1 MSAKRVPKIAPTP
14 LKATSIAPTAS
25 RIRRR
30 QRRLSPRPSAL
41 LAMAIPK
48 FPAEA
53 LERELRTSRKP
64 LISVTRTGAILSI
77 VDSDKIDW
85 WNLDEGT
92 TLKFPALP
100 DGSLPPRK
108 KKRKRREPPKFNYIQ
123 PAPVTKEFRERSRK
137 CFPALDEDPAYWRFF
152 SYLIAG
158 DFFDRDSGKLVLSRD
173 VVAEALGKAG
183 DKNVKASDFLKRFK
197 RRVMGDR
204 FDYQETWVA
213 KVQARYLKKLDYPE
227 EIRRALEEEDFM
239 VCNGKVNLADGKV
252 FNTKKARLMR
262 EGRKAQAMR
271 AIEYAKN
278 PEAEEMLRYLN
289 MLPHNLFTSVWKNK
303 KQVKQ
308 AVAALDEGRGKTQ
321 IEAYVRSI
329 MREPQPFYRPSAGV
343 GDRIFGIGGNLTNVG
358 AGIRAILVP
367 EWYEADLKNSQ
378 LAILARIGEIKE
390 VQSFLA
396 QGENVWA
403 ELSRHMGVPHDKYTD
418 GKMALKGCL
427 YPTTYGMSRAN
438 LKTTVGKK
446 FDEKGLVGDPRKFL
460 KHWIIKALIKARME
474 LGRRIRAKGG
484 METCYGRFIERR
496 TSQEVFWLENEEE
509 VETHQIMAI
518 VAQALEM
525 HLIYPAFELAKAH
538 RKDFT
543 ITLAQ
548 HDGFSVKFHR
558 RAEEWKKRIKKVI
571 QERIDRWE
579 IYTTIEWKDPQ
590 PLKPR

>member
-1 MSAKRVPKIAPTP
+1 M
-14 LKATSIAPTAS
+14 
-25 RIRRR
+25 
-30 QRRLSPRPSAL
+30 
-41 LAMAIPK
+41 
-48 FPAEA
+48 
-53 LERELRTSRKP
+53 
-64 LISVTRTGAILSI
+64 LSI
-77 VDSDKIDW
+77 GGSDRIDW

-92 TLKFPALP
+92 TLKFPASPQGFLS
-100 DGSLPPRK
+100 GGK
-108 KKRKRREPPKFNYIQ
+108 KKRKRREPPKFTYIQ
-123 PAPVTKEFRERSRK
+123 PAPVTKGFRERSRK

-158 DFFDRDSGKLVLSRD
+158 DFFDRDSGQLVLSRD

-308 AVAALDEGRGKTQ
+308 VVAALDEGRGKTQ

-403 ELSRHMGVPHDKYTD
+403 ELCRHMSVPPDKYTD

-438 LKTTVGKK
+438 LKKTVVKK

-496 TSQEVFWLENEEE
+496 SSQEVFWSENEEE

-579 IYTTIEWKDPQ
+579 INTTIEWKDPQ

>member
-1 MSAKRVPKIAPTP
+1 M
-14 LKATSIAPTAS
+14 L
-25 RIRRR
+25 RI
-30 QRRLSPRPSAL
+30 
-41 LAMAIPK
+41 
-48 FPAEA
+48 
-53 LERELRTSRKP
+53 
-64 LISVTRTGAILSI
+64 GG
-77 VDSDKIDW
+77 SDRIDW

-108 KKRKRREPPKFNYIQ
+108 KKRKRREPPEFNYIQ

-158 DFFDRDSGKLVLSRD
+158 DFFDRDSGQLVLSRD

-197 RRVMGDR
+197 RKVMGDR

-308 AVAALDEGRGKTQ
+308 VVAALDEGRGKTQ

-403 ELSRHMGVPHDKYTD
+403 ELCRHMGVPPDKYTD

-438 LKTTVGKK
+438 LKTTVGKT

-474 LGRRIRAKGG
+474 MGRRIRAKGG

-496 TSQEVFWLENEEE
+496 SSQEVFWLENEEE

-558 RAEEWKKRIKKVI
+558 RAEEWKKRIKQVI
-571 QERIDRWE
+571 QE
-579 IYTTIEWKDPQ
+579 
-590 PLKPR
+590 

>member
-1 MSAKRVPKIAPTP
+1 VISTTV
-14 LKATSIAPTAS
+14 
-25 RIRRR
+25 
-30 QRRLSPRPSAL
+30 
-41 LAMAIPK
+41 PK

-53 LERELRTSRKP
+53 FERLRRGRPIISARTYP
-64 LISVTRTGAILSI
+64 LQSV
-77 VDSDKIDW
+77 VDVDMVDW
-85 WNLDEGT
+85 WNLNEGI

-108 KKRKRREPPKFNYIQ
+108 KKRKRREPPKFTYIQ
-123 PAPVTKEFRERSRK
+123 PAPVTKKFREMSRQ
-137 CFPALDEDPAYWRFF
+137 CFPALDKDPAYWRFY

-158 DFFDRDSGKLVLSRD
+158 DFFDRDSGQLVLSRD
-173 VVAEALGKAG
+173 VVAEAVGKAG
-183 DKNVKASDFLKRFK
+183 DKNVKAGDFLKRFK
-197 RRVMGDR
+197 KQVMGDR
-204 FDYQETWVA
+204 FDYRDGWVA
-213 KVQARYLKKLDYPE
+213 KVQARLLEKLDLPEQLKK
-227 EIRRALEEEDFM
+227 ALEEEDFM
-239 VCNGKVNLADGKV
+239 VSSGKVSLADGKV
-252 FNTKKARLMR
+252 FHRKKAKLMR
-262 EGRKAQAMR
+262 QGLKAQAMR

-289 MLPHNLFTSVWKNK
+289 TLPHNLFTTVWKNK

-308 AVAALDEGRGKTQ
+308 AVAALEEGRGKQ
-321 IEAYVRSI
+321 QVEAYVRSI

-403 ELSRHMGVPHDKYTD
+403 ELCRHMGVPPDKYTD

-438 LKTTVGKK
+438 LKTTVVKK

-474 LGRRIRAKGG
+474 LGRRIKAKGG

-496 TSQEVFWLENEEE
+496 SSQEVF
-509 VETHQIMAI
+509 
-518 VAQALEM
+518 
-525 HLIYPAFELAKAH
+525 
-538 RKDFT
+538 
-543 ITLAQ
+543 
-548 HDGFSVKFHR
+548 
-558 RAEEWKKRIKKVI
+558 
-571 QERIDRWE
+571 
-579 IYTTIEWKDPQ
+579 
-590 PLKPR
+590 

>member
-1 MSAKRVPKIAPTP
+1 MTIPAVKSAPAALP
-14 LKATSIAPTAS
+14 
-25 RIRRR
+25 IRRR
-30 QRRLSPRPSAL
+30 QRRLSPRSSAL

-53 LERELRTSRKP
+53 LERKLRTSRKP

-77 VDSDKIDW
+77 VDSDRIDW

-123 PAPVTKEFRERSRK
+123 PAPVTKGFRERSRK

-158 DFFDRDSGKLVLSRD
+158 DFFDRDSGQLVLSRD
-173 VVAEALGKAG
+173 VVADAVRKAG
-183 DKNVKASDFLKRFK
+183 DKNVKAGDFLKRFK
-197 RRVMGDR
+197 KQVMGDR
-204 FDYQETWVA
+204 FDYRDGWVA
-213 KVQARYLKKLDYPE
+213 KVQARLLEKLVLPEQLKK
-227 EIRRALEEEDFM
+227 ALEEEDFM
-239 VCNGKVNLADGKV
+239 VSSGKVNLADGKV

-262 EGRKAQAMR
+262 EGLKAQAMR

-278 PEAEEMLRYLN
+278 LEAEEMLRYLN

-403 ELSRHMGVPHDKYTD
+403 ELCRHMGVPPDKYTD

-438 LKTTVGKK
+438 LKTTVVKK

-496 TSQEVFWLENEEE
+496 SSQEVFWSENEEE

-571 QERIDRWE
+571 QERIDLWE
-579 IYTTIEWKDPQ
+579 INTTIEWKDPSAH
-590 PLKPR
+590 KA

>member
-1 MSAKRVPKIAPTP
+1 MPAEKNAPAA
-14 LKATSIAPTAS
+14 LA
-25 RIRRR
+25 IRRR
-30 QRRLSPRPSAL
+30 QKHLDPQPSAL
-41 LAMAIPK
+41 LSMAVPK
-48 FPAEA
+48 LPAEA
-53 LERELRTSRKP
+53 LERKLRALRKP
-64 LISVTRTGAILSI
+64 LISFSRTRPILNK
-77 VDSDKIDW
+77 VDPDNIDW
-85 WNLDEGT
+85 WNLNEGI

-100 DGSLPPRK
+100 EGFLSGGK
-108 KKRKRREPPKFNYIQ
+108 KKRKRREPPKFTYIQ
-123 PAPVTKEFRERSRK
+123 PAPVTKKFREMSRQ
-137 CFPALDEDPAYWRFF
+137 CFPALDKDPVYWRFF

-158 DFFDRDSGKLVLSRD
+158 DFFDRDSGQLVLSRD
-173 VVAEALGKAG
+173 VVAEVVGKAG
-183 DKNVKASDFLKRFK
+183 DKNVKAGDFLKRFK
-197 RRVMGDR
+197 KQVMRDR
-204 FDYQETWVA
+204 FDYRDAWVA
-213 KVQARYLKKLDYPE
+213 KVQARLLEKLDLPEQLKK
-227 EIRRALEEEDFM
+227 ALEEEDFM
-239 VCNGKVNLADGKV
+239 VSSGKVSLADGKV
-252 FNTKKARLMR
+252 FHRKKAKQMR
-262 EGRKAQAMR
+262 EGLKAQAMR

-289 MLPHNLFTSVWKNK
+289 MLPHNLFTIVWKNK

-308 AVAALDEGRGKTQ
+308 AVAALEEGRGKQ
-321 IEAYVRSI
+321 QVEAYVRSI
-329 MREPQPFYRPSAGV
+329 MREPQPFYAPSAGV

-358 AGIRAILVP
+358 ADIRAILVP

-403 ELSRHMGVPHDKYTD
+403 ELCRHMGVPPDRYKD

-438 LKTTVGKK
+438 LKKTVVKK

-460 KHWIIKALIKARME
+460 KHWIIKALIKARE
-474 LGRRIRAKGG
+474 KLGRRIKAKGG

-496 TSQEVFWLENEEE
+496 SSEEVFWSENEEE

-525 HLIYPAFELAKAH
+525 HLIYPAFELAKAN
-538 RKDFT
+538 RKEFT

-558 RAEEWKKRIKKVI
+558 RAEEWKKRIRKVV
-571 QERIDRWE
+571 QERIDLWE
-579 IYTTIEWKDPQ
+579 IKTTLEWKDPQ
-590 PLKPR
+590 SITPT

>member
-1 MSAKRVPKIAPTP
+1 MPAEKNAPAA
-14 LKATSIAPTAS
+14 LA
-25 RIRRR
+25 IRRR
-30 QRRLSPRPSAL
+30 QKHLDPQPSAL
-41 LAMAIPK
+41 LSMAVPK
-48 FPAEA
+48 LPAEA
-53 LERELRTSRKP
+53 LERKLRALRKP
-64 LISVTRTGAILSI
+64 LISFSRTRPILNK
-77 VDSDKIDW
+77 VDPDNIDW
-85 WNLDEGT
+85 WNLNEGI

-100 DGSLPPRK
+100 EGFLSGGK
-108 KKRKRREPPKFNYIQ
+108 KKRKRREPPKFTYIQ
-123 PAPVTKEFRERSRK
+123 PAPVTKKFREMSRQ
-137 CFPALDEDPAYWRFF
+137 CFPALDKDPVYWRFF

-158 DFFDRDSGKLVLSRD
+158 DFFDRDSGQLVLSRD
-173 VVAEALGKAG
+173 VVAEVVGKAG
-183 DKNVKASDFLKRFK
+183 DKNVKAGDFLKRFK
-197 RRVMGDR
+197 KQVMRDR
-204 FDYQETWVA
+204 FDYRDAWVA
-213 KVQARYLKKLDYPE
+213 KVQARLLEKLDLPEQLKK
-227 EIRRALEEEDFM
+227 ALEEEDFM
-239 VCNGKVNLADGKV
+239 VSSGKVSLADGKV
-252 FNTKKARLMR
+252 FHRKKAKQMR
-262 EGRKAQAMR
+262 EGLKAQAMR

-403 ELSRHMGVPHDKYTD
+403 ELCRHMGVPPDRYKD

-438 LKTTVGKK
+438 LKKTVVKK

-460 KHWIIKALIKARME
+460 KHWIIKALIKARE
-474 LGRRIRAKGG
+474 KLGRRIKAKGG

-496 TSQEVFWLENEEE
+496 SSEEVFWSENEEE

-525 HLIYPAFELAKAH
+525 HLIYPAFELAKAN
-538 RKDFT
+538 RKEFT

-558 RAEEWKKRIKKVI
+558 RAEEWKKRIRKVV
-571 QERIDRWE
+571 QERIDLWE
-579 IYTTIEWKDPQ
+579 IKTTLEWKDPQ
-590 PLKPR
+590 SITPT

>member
-1 MSAKRVPKIAPTP
+1 MPAEKNAPAA
-14 LKATSIAPTAS
+14 LA
-25 RIRRR
+25 IRRR
-30 QRRLSPRPSAL
+30 QKHLDPQPSAL
-41 LAMAIPK
+41 LSMAVPK
-48 FPAEA
+48 LPAEA
-53 LERELRTSRKP
+53 LERKLRALRKP
-64 LISVTRTGAILSI
+64 LISFSRTRPILNK
-77 VDSDKIDW
+77 VDPDNIDW
-85 WNLDEGT
+85 WNLNEGI

-100 DGSLPPRK
+100 EGFLSGGK
-108 KKRKRREPPKFNYIQ
+108 KKRKRREPPKFTYIQ
-123 PAPVTKEFRERSRK
+123 PAPVTKKFREMSRQ
-137 CFPALDEDPAYWRFF
+137 CFPALDKDPVYWRFF

-158 DFFDRDSGKLVLSRD
+158 DFFDRDSGQLVLSRD
-173 VVAEALGKAG
+173 VVAEVVGKAG
-183 DKNVKASDFLKRFK
+183 DKNVKAGDFLKRFK
-197 RRVMGDR
+197 KQVMRDR
-204 FDYQETWVA
+204 FDYRDAWVA
-213 KVQARYLKKLDYPE
+213 KVQARLLEKLDLPEQLKK
-227 EIRRALEEEDFM
+227 ALEEEDFM
-239 VCNGKVNLADGKV
+239 VSSGKVSLADGKV
-252 FNTKKARLMR
+252 FHRKKAKQMR
-262 EGRKAQAMR
+262 EGLKAQAMR

-289 MLPHNLFTSVWKNK
+289 MLPHNLFTIVWKNK

-308 AVAALDEGRGKTQ
+308 AVAALEEGRGKQ
-321 IEAYVRSI
+321 QVEAYVRSI
-329 MREPQPFYRPSAGV
+329 MREPQPFYAPSAGV

-358 AGIRAILVP
+358 ADIRAILVP

-403 ELSRHMGVPHDKYTD
+403 ELCRHMGVPPDKYTD

-438 LKTTVGKK
+438 LKKTVVKK

-460 KHWIIKALIKARME
+460 KHWIIKALIKARE
-474 LGRRIRAKGG
+474 KLGRRIKAKGG

-496 TSQEVFWLENEEE
+496 SSEEVFWSENEEE

-525 HLIYPAFELAKAH
+525 HLIYPAFELAKAN
-538 RKDFT
+538 RKEFT

-558 RAEEWKKRIKKVI
+558 RAEEWKKRIRKVV
-571 QERIDRWE
+571 QERIDLWE
-579 IYTTIEWKDPQ
+579 IKTTLEWKDPQ
-590 PLKPR
+590 SITPT

>member
-1 MSAKRVPKIAPTP
+1 MTMPAEKSAPAA
-14 LKATSIAPTAS
+14 LA
-25 RIRRR
+25 IRRR
-30 QRRLSPRPSAL
+30 QRRLDPQPNAL
-41 LAMAIPK
+41 LSMAVPK

-53 LERELRTSRKP
+53 LQRKLKASRKP
-64 LISVTRTGAILSI
+64 LISFSRTRPILNK
-77 VDSDKIDW
+77 VDLDNIDW
-85 WNLDEGT
+85 WNLNEGI

-100 DGSLPPRK
+100 NGFLSGGK
-108 KKRKRREPPKFNYIQ
+108 KERKRREPPKFTYIQ
-123 PAPVTKEFRERSRK
+123 PAPVTKKFREMSRRY
-137 CFPALDEDPAYWRFF
+137 FPALDKDPAYWRFF

-158 DFFDRDSGKLVLSRD
+158 DFFDRDSGQLVLSRD
-173 VVAEALGKAG
+173 VVAEAVGKAG
-183 DKNVKASDFLKRFK
+183 DKNVKAGDFLKRFK
-197 RRVMGDR
+197 KKVVGDR
-204 FDYQETWVA
+204 FDYRDGWVA
-213 KVQARYLKKLDYPE
+213 KVQARLLERLDLPEQLKK
-227 EIRRALEEEDFM
+227 ALEEEDFM
-239 VCNGKVNLADGKV
+239 VCSGKVSLADGRV
-252 FNTKKARLMR
+252 FHRKKAKLMR
-262 EGRKAQAMR
+262 QGLKAQAMR
-271 AIEYAKN
+271 AVEYAKN

-289 MLPHNLFTSVWKNK
+289 TLPHNLFTTVWKNK

-308 AVAALDEGRGKTQ
+308 AVAALEEGRGKTQ
-321 IEAYVRSI
+321 LEAYVRSI

-367 EWYEADLKNSQ
+367 QWYEADLKNSQ
-378 LAILARIGEIKE
+378 LAILARIGEINE

-403 ELSRHMGVPHDKYTD
+403 ELCRHMGVPPDKYTD

-438 LKTTVGKK
+438 LKKTVVKQ
-446 FDEKGLVGDPRKFL
+446 FDEKGLVGDPRNFL

-474 LGRRIRAKGG
+474 LGRRIKAKGG

-496 TSQEVFWLENEEE
+496 PSEEVFWSENEEE

-538 RKDFT
+538 RKEFT

-558 RAEEWKKRIKKVI
+558 RAGEWKKRIRKVV
-571 QERIDRWE
+571 QERIDLWE
-579 IYTTIEWKDPQ
+579 IKTTLEWKDPQ
-590 PLKPR
+590 PIKPR